1 MQILRFQGN
10 DRKRPS
16 NEPDEGGAAK
26 RPDDK
31 PSKLREKN
39 KMLASLLANPAKAPT
54 QMLSGHMPLPLR
66 IIPDIPTSNVNRQ
79 LANVS
84 SSTAPNQTI
93 NNNNL
98 TTSNNNLKHIQQMNH
113 LRMQQMRKSMP
124 SQSQQPPTSSDIY
137 LNHQQHQQ
145 QQQTLLQQQLIAAQ
159 QRHQNFSSP
168 AIQDSGIG
176 SVGSGPYATPSSAS
190 STTSHAMPEWDPEL
204 NEILNHVIDIAPD
217 GNFTDSELNSFL
229 GSIESSASNTPAQT
243 SQQDIQE
250 KLAINAIQ
258 KSLMQIEN
266 VPSPMQYSGSPPA
279 YPIHGMGPVGS
290 PAGQMSQQT
299 PGTPT
304 TPNPNFTPPPVYQSP
319 RMRVS
324 GPGGPGAGQH
334 GNGAPN
340 PTALVMQ
347 KLQSHQLQ
355 RERILQE
362 QQRQRLLQQQ
372 KQQQMVVPV
381 NATANADMNRK

>member
-1 MQILRFQGN
+1 MLRVQGN

-16 NEPDEGGAAK
+16 NEPDEGAAAK

-54 QMLSGHMPLPLR
+54 QMLPGHSLPLR
-66 IIPDIPTSNVNRQ
+66 IIPDIPTSNVSRQ
-79 LANVS
+79 MGSVT
-84 SSTAPNQTI
+84 SSTAPNQTL

-98 TTSNNNLKHIQQMNH
+98 TTSNNNLKHVQH
-113 LRMQQMRKSMP
+113 LRMQQQQQMRKSAMP
-124 SQSQQPPTSSDIY
+124 SPSQQPPTSSDIY
-137 LNHQQHQQ
+137 LSHQQ
-145 QQQTLLQQQLIAAQ
+145 QQQALLQQQLIAAQ
-159 QRHQNFSSP
+159 RQQTFAS

-176 SVGSGPYATPSSAS
+176 SVGSGPFATPSSAT
-190 STTSHAMPEWDPEL
+190 STTSHPTPEWDPEL

-217 GNFTDSELNSFL
+217 VSFADSELNSFL
-229 GSIESSASNTPAQT
+229 GSIESSTSTAPSQA

-258 KSLMQIEN
+258 KSLMREIEN
-266 VPSPMQYSGSPPA
+266 VTSPMQYSGSPPA
-279 YPIHGMGPVGS
+279 YPMHGMGSVGS
-290 PAGQMSQQT
+290 PASQMSQQT

-304 TPNPNFTPPPVYQSP
+304 TPNPNFTPPPVYQP
-319 RMRVS
+319 RMRMS
-324 GPGGPGAGQH
+324 GPGGPSVGQL
-334 GNGAPN
+334 GNGAPS
-340 PTALVMQ
+340 PSAIAMQ
-347 KLQSHQLQ
+347 KLSHQQQQ

-381 NATANADMNRK
+381 NATANADLNRK